1 MQQSAHNLLAGLLVF
16 LAAGALSNDLL
27 DDSLLLDEEGA
38 DDPGESGQ
46 QHEKGNGEQMRSRV
60 TRSQAAVSDSH
71 KKDARKK
78 LKRGACRGE
87 VSSTACAAA
96 AAQKMNVLLPGAV
109 HAQDATV
116 CAGHGALTL
125 LQPLGFL
132 RADGLDTGE
141 LDAAVGLTAHGSSG
155 LLGVVVGNEAASCRC
170 K

>member
-78 LKRGACRGE
+78 LKRACRGE